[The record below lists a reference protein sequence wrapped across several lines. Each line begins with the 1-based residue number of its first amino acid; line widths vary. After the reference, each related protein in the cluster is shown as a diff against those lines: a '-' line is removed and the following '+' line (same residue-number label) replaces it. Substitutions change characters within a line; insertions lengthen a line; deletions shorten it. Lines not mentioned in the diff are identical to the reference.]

1 MFALA
6 VVIEVY
12 VCVLHSWEPCSPK
25 LHDTMQVSAG
35 AAASATTADVSA
47 RAKTA
52 GAQSES
58 AAAANSPHVKAAMTP
73 AMVANEITF
82 YVRMSNVKQ
91 FYTFCEV
98 DLQVWT
104 LT

>member
-1 MFALA
+1 M
-6 VVIEVY
+6 
-12 VCVLHSWEPCSPK
+12 
-25 LHDTMQVSAG
+25 HDTTQVSADAAARATTAG
-35 AAASATTADVSA
+35 AAARATTADAAA
-47 RAKTA
+47 RAKSA
-52 GAQSES
+52 GAESES
-58 AAAANSPHVKAAMTP
+58 AAKANSPHVKAAMTP
-73 AMVANEITF
+73 AMGANEITF